1 MSFVRR
7 REYFF
12 KNGKKYYKFTE
23 LRGIST
29 AVRLKSDGRRDLPR
43 HSLTLG
49 ANSRA
54 ARREED
60 HNGSPVHA
68 EPQRQ

>member
-29 AVRLKSDGRRDLPR
+29 AVRLKRDG
-43 HSLTLG
+43 
-49 ANSRA
+49 
-54 ARREED
+54 RREED